1 MCECMRIAMYLNI
14 KEYISDE
21 REQEKLKKMIKVT
34 EVLEGTFAQIGIE
47 NKEKWM
53 AEAKNDGIAEGMREV
68 YNDLLQNITL
78 DQLSEF
84 TGKKQSEILDI
95 INSK

>member
-1 MCECMRIAMYLNI
+1 MYLNI

-34 EVLEGTFAQIGIE
+34 EALEGTFAQIGIE

-53 AEAKNDGIAEGMREV
+53 AEGMREA
-68 YNDLLQNITL
+68 YEYLLENCTL
-78 DQLSEF
+78 DELSEV
-84 TGKKQSEILDI
+84 TGIKKSEFLDVL
-95 INSK
+95 NAK

>member
-34 EVLEGTFAQIGIE
+34 EALEGTFAQIGIE

-53 AEAKNDGIAEGMREV
+53 AEGMREA
-68 YNDLLQNITL
+68 YEYLLENCTL
-78 DQLSEF
+78 DELSEV
-84 TGKKQSEILDI
+84 TGIKKSEFLDVL
-95 INSK
+95 NAK